1 MTPNSI
7 LPSPATPAHWR
18 AVATRVAAQARGVEP
33 SAALDLL
40 RESGLA
46 SLTIPRE
53 HGGTGAPLR
62 LGTEVVQ
69 VLAEHNDVLARILA
83 DHYRTLT
90 LLVTTAASGERC
102 PWLTRSAAEEWIWA
116 LAEPAPDAP
125 ILTVTGPDTFSLEG
139 RAMLGPG
146 AAAGDVMLISA
157 RTASGFHT
165 IILEHG
171 RPGTHYLGDWDA
183 CASRLTS
190 TGPVRF
196 SEVTVDR
203 GDLIGTTHSDNTL
216 DAAAEANPRIDLRC
230 TPATSPVTI
239 RRQVR
244 ATTLHDVADYR
255 RVEPGAAA
263 PGTSFLLPLST
274 YITKD

>member
-18 AVATRVAAQARGVEP
+18 AVAERVSEQATGAEP
-33 SAALDLL
+33 GAALDLL

-46 SLTIPRE
+46 ALTIPRE
-53 HGGTGAPLR
+53 HGGTGAHPS

-69 VLAEHNDVLARILA
+69 TLAKNNDVLARILA
-83 DHYRTLT
+83 DHFRTLT

-102 PWLTRSAAEEWIWA
+102 PWLTRSAAEQWIWA

-125 ILTVTGPDTFSLEG
+125 ILTPTGDGNFNLDG
-139 RAMLGPG
+139 RALLGPG
-146 AAAGDVMLISA
+146 AAAGDVMLVSA
-157 RTASGFHT
+157 RTAHGFHT

-171 RPGTHYLGDWDA
+171 RPGTHYLGDWDN

-190 TGPVRF
+190 TGPIRF
-196 SEVTVDR
+196 AEVHVTP

-230 TPATSPVTI
+230 TPSVSPAIT
-239 RRQVR
+239 RRAARGV
-244 ATTLHDVADYR
+244 TLHDPSDYR
-255 RVEPGAAA
+255 RLEPGTAS
-263 PGTSFLLPLST
+263 GTGFLLPLTT
-274 YITKD
+274 YITKG